1 MDCLGADPR
10 FYRRDRGLQGG
21 REAALGHHF
30 CRCGGLLCLLYLEA
44 KIGSVR
50 AEKSWGDQVEM
61 NCSRCGTPYEQGD
74 LFCRKCGARVI
85 STPQVP
91 GQVTPFEMELKALLK
106 TIKEFRAWIDQKK
119 RKNVRFMRAYKE
131 RIEGEIRPSINEF
144 DEKYRETEEGQS
156 PLFHLIMESFSWL
169 SRPIGLM
176 ETELRPSVGM
186 GVFLERW
193 MVTKAAEDYLKEC
206 CQEADQR
213 IDELTKE
220 IGLD

>member
-10 FYRRDRGLQGG
+10 FYRRDRGLQGR
-21 REAALGHHF
+21 REAALGNHF
-30 CRCGGLLCLLYLEA
+30 CRCGGLLCLLSLEA

-50 AEKSWGDQVEM
+50 AAKAWDNQVEM
-61 NCSRCGTPYEQGD
+61 KCQQCGTPYEQGD
-74 LFCRKCGARVI
+74 RFCRKCGARVI
-85 STPQVP
+85 STPQVL

-156 PLFHLIMESFSWL
+156 PLFRLIMESFSWL
-169 SRPIGLM
+169 SRPISLM

-213 IDELTKE
+213 IDELTRE